1 MTNPLILIQND
12 RKEIRKLTR
21 RQDEDYTTVCLFN
34 YDYIKNCYRLI
45 PVDLTRKKSLDNDPK
60 EIEFVGRLKK
70 YL

>member
-34 YDYIKNCYRLI
+34 YD
-45 PVDLTRKKSLDNDPK
+45 
-60 EIEFVGRLKK
+60 
-70 YL
+70 